1 MLHDYEKMTFER
13 IQTLP
18 QGFYLSYDND
28 GNVVLS
34 IKAVAGVVTS
44 IVKGCPITLYLIKD
58 EKLTTLYIID
68 NPQMPLYFKGMDF
81 TDKHTEFPNF
91 EEVVIE
97 LIKAE
102 SFSLVLLNE
111 ANYQIA
117 NSKINK
123 ANSINI
129 FKKWLGDSEQVFE
142 IILSNTSLKTE
153 NMPMYI
159 DSFQN
164 KIWDNKLIHN
174 KAYFKFDEYTKDG
187 KHGYHQEFSFRNIL
201 SIYYEPNKELFHSIK
216 KSNGEEF
223 TDFVLIYER
232 AVVLIESKYTIS
244 SKQTMFNKAISKAV
258 KQLAN
263 AEKTAIEKPDFIADP
278 KVRQGL
284 ANFEVLLKICIFYDD
299 GRDLSNSFKNISASL
314 TPETLPI
321 FISIDIFY
329 QFASYL
335 QIHNEN
341 YKYYI
346 IKNLLRIRA
355 DYSKKNQIIIIN
367 GFNINTGVIELVK

>member
-1 MLHDYEKMTFER
+1 MLYDYEKKTFER

-44 IVKGCPITLYLIKD
+44 IVKGCQITLYLIKD
-58 EKLTTLYIID
+58 EKLTTLYIMD
-68 NPQMPLYFKGMDF
+68 NPQMPLYFKGVNFSGLDN
-81 TDKHTEFPNF
+81 EFPDF
-91 EEVVIE
+91 EKVVMD

-102 SFSLVLLNE
+102 RFTLVLMNE

-123 ANSINI
+123 VNSINI
-129 FKKWLGDSEQVFE
+129 FKKWLEENEQVFE
-142 IILSNTSLKTE
+142 ITLSNISLSTE

-164 KIWDNKLIHN
+164 KIWDNKLIDN
-174 KAYFKFDEYTKDG
+174 KAYFKFDEYTRDG

-201 SIYYEPNKELFHSIK
+201 SLYYQPNKELFHSIK

-223 TDFVLIYER
+223 TDFVVIYEK
-232 AVVLIESKYTIS
+232 AIVLIESKYTIS
-244 SKQTMFNKAISKAV
+244 SKQTMFNKAINKAV
-258 KQLAN
+258 RQLTN
-263 AEKTAIEKPDFIADP
+263 AEKIAIEQPNSIADS

-284 ANFEVLLKICIFYDD
+284 SNFEVLLKICIFYDD
-299 GRDLSNSFKNISASL
+299 GRDLSNSFKNIS
-314 TPETLPI
+314 TNYPPQTLPL

-346 IKNLLRIRA
+346 IKNLLKIRA
-355 DYSKKNQIIIIN
+355 DY
-367 GFNINTGVIELVK
+367 

>member
-1 MLHDYEKMTFER
+1 MLYDYEKKTFER

-44 IVKGCPITLYLIKD
+44 IVKGCQITLYLIKD
-58 EKLTTLYIID
+58 EKLTTLYIMD
-68 NPQMPLYFKGMDF
+68 NPQMPLYFKGVNFSGLDN
-81 TDKHTEFPNF
+81 EFPDF
-91 EEVVIE
+91 EKVVMD
-97 LIKAE
+97 LIKADR
-102 SFSLVLLNE
+102 FTLVLMNE

-123 ANSINI
+123 VNSINI
-129 FKKWLGDSEQVFE
+129 FKKWLEENEQVFE
-142 IILSNTSLKTE
+142 ITLSNISLNTE

-164 KIWDNKLIHN
+164 KIWDNKLIDN

-201 SIYYEPNKELFHSIK
+201 SLYYQPNKELFHSIK

-223 TDFVLIYER
+223 TDFVVIYEK
-232 AVVLIESKYTIS
+232 AIVLIESKYTIS
-244 SKQTMFNKAISKAV
+244 TKQTMFNKAINKAV
-258 KQLAN
+258 RQLAN
-263 AEKTAIEKPDFIADP
+263 AEKIAIEQPNSIADS

-284 ANFEVLLKICIFYDD
+284 SNFEVLLKICIFYDD
-299 GRDLSNSFKNISASL
+299 GRDLSNSFKNIS
-314 TPETLPI
+314 TNYPPQTLPL

-346 IKNLLRIRA
+346 IKNLLKIRA
-355 DYSKKNQIIIIN
+355 EYSTRNQIIIIN
-367 GFNINTGVIELVK
+367 GFNINTGVIELVR

>member
-1 MLHDYEKMTFER
+1 MLHDYEKKTFER

-18 QGFYLSYDND
+18 QGFYLSYDTSR
-28 GNVVLS
+28 NVILS
-34 IKAVAGVVTS
+34 IKAVSGVVNS
-44 IVKGCPITLYLIKD
+44 IVKGCPINLYLIKD
-58 EKLTTLYIID
+58 EKPTTLYIMD
-68 NPQMPLYFKGMDF
+68 NAQMPLYFKGLDF
-81 TDKHTEFPNF
+81 SDRDSEFPDY
-91 EEVVIE
+91 EGVVID
-97 LIKAE
+97 LIKAQ
-102 SFSLVLLNE
+102 SFTLVLLNE

-123 ANSINI
+123 ANSLNI
-129 FKKWLGDSEQVFE
+129 FKNWLGDSELVFE
-142 IILSNTSLKTE
+142 ITLSNSSLSTE
-153 NMPMYI
+153 NMPIYI

-164 KIWDNKLIHN
+164 KIWNNKLIDN
-174 KAYFKFDEYTKDG
+174 KPYFKFDEYTKDG

-201 SIYYEPNKELFHSIK
+201 SLYYEPNKELFHSIK

-223 TDFVLIYER
+223 TDFILIYER

-258 KQLAN
+258 RQLSN
-263 AEKTAIEKPDFIADP
+263 AEKIAVNQPDSIADL
-278 KVRQGL
+278 KVRQGIS
-284 ANFEVLLKICIFYDD
+284 NFEVLLKLCIFYDD
-299 GRDLSNSFKNISASL
+299 GRDLANSFKNISQIYNV
-314 TPETLPI
+314 ETLPL

-346 IKNLLRIRA
+346 IKNLLKIRA
-355 DYSKKNQIIIIN
+355 EYSKRNQMIIIN
-367 GFNINTGVIELVK
+367 GFNINTGVIELIT